1 MLGKISLELCDN
13 RQIGLEHVEG
23 LLRKISHVEAGSQP
37 DAPGI
42 GRCRADNHLEQGSL
56 ARAVS
61 PHHRPTL
68 SAADNE
74 IKALIDH
81 ALAVALVQVLDD
93 RPLPPQP
100 RWNTTLDLPH
110 LPFPPHP

>member
-1 MLGKISLELCDN
+1 MLGKISLELFDN
-13 RQIGLEHVEG
+13 RQTGSEHFEG
-23 LLRKISHVEAGSQP
+23 LLRKISHVEAGAQP

-42 GRCRADNHLEQGSL
+42 GRCRAGNHLEQGSL

-93 RPLPPQP
+93 LHLLAPTR
-100 RWNTTLDLPH
+100 RNTN
-110 LPFPPHP
+110 